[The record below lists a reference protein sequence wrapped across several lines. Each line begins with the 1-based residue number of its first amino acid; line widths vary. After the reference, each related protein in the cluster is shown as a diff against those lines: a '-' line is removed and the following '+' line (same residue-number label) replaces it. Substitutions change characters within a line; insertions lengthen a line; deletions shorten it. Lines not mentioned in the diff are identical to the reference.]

1 MGVTTMG
8 IIIMTT
14 GGDPLE
20 PRATPLLPM
29 MRTVDTAPEAE
40 ADPDPD
46 LAGRA
51 AGIETM
57 TVEPEPEPRSSS
69 RDGAA

>member
-1 MGVTTMG
+1 MG
-8 IIIMTT
+8 ITIMAT

-20 PRATPLLPM
+20 PWATPLLPM

-51 AGIETM
+51 AGIEMM
-57 TVEPEPEPRSSS
+57 TVEPEPEPEPRSSS
-69 RDGAA
+69 RDGVA